1 VIAPSIKTDA
11 EQNRRSRLVETRRA
25 MVLEAAKEVFEE
37 EGLDGASIRAIAKK
51 AGYTP
56 GAIYSYFP
64 SKEAIYA
71 ALLSDSLVRLRNEVL
86 AAVGAN
92 KSQAKGKSTSAIAA
106 TMVMAKS
113 LAWFNFYSAN
123 PKDLDLGF
131 YLFKGMQPRGLSGDL
146 NTALNAQLLSALEPA
161 EQALRAMGLTEIQ
174 ALRANTNVF
183 AHGVG
188 LLLLQHTG
196 RIRIFE
202 QDAVSLFT
210 THLRDTCEKILA
222 AEQLLAPAEVED
234 LFGAP
239 GASDEVEDEF
249 LARQKPL
256 F

>member
-1 VIAPSIKTDA
+1 MPIKTDA
-11 EQNRRSRLVETRRA
+11 EQNRRSRLVETRRS
-25 MVLEAAKEVFEE
+25 MVLDAAKEVFEE
-37 EGLDGASIRAIAKK
+37 DGLDGASIRAIAKK

-71 ALLSDSLVRLRNEVL
+71 ALLSDSLSRLKHEVL
-86 AAVGAN
+86 AAIGSN
-92 KSQAKGKSTSAIAA
+92 KAQSKVKSTSAIAA
-106 TMVMAKS
+106 MLVMAKS
-113 LAWFNFYSAN
+113 LAWFNFYAVN

-146 NTALNAQLLSALEPA
+146 NTSLNAQLLSALEPA
-161 EQALRAMGLTEIQ
+161 EQALRAMGLTEIE
-174 ALRANTNVF
+174 ALRANTNIF

-210 THLRDTCEKILA
+210 VYLRDTCEKILA
-222 AEQLLAPAEVED
+222 AQQLLALAPAEADD
-234 LFGAP
+234 LFGLP
-239 GASDEVEDEF
+239 SASDELEDEF

>member
-1 VIAPSIKTDA
+1 MPIKTDA
-11 EQNRRSRLVETRRA
+11 EQNRRSRLVETRRS
-25 MVLEAAKEVFEE
+25 MVLDAAKEVFEE
-37 EGLDGASIRAIAKK
+37 DGLDGASIRAIAKK

-71 ALLSDSLVRLRNEVL
+71 ALLSDSLSRLKHEVL
-86 AAVGAN
+86 AAIGSN
-92 KSQAKGKSTSAIAA
+92 KAQSKGKSTSAIAA
-106 TMVMAKS
+106 MLVMAKS
-113 LAWFNFYSAN
+113 LAWFNFYAVN

-146 NTALNAQLLSALEPA
+146 NTSLNAQLLSALEPA
-161 EQALRAMGLTEIQ
+161 EQALRAMGLTEIE
-174 ALRANTNVF
+174 ALRANTNIF

-210 THLRDTCEKILA
+210 VYLRDTCEKILA
-222 AEQLLAPAEVED
+222 AQQLLALAPAEADD
-234 LFGAP
+234 LFGLP
-239 GASDEVEDEF
+239 SASDELEDEF

>member
-1 VIAPSIKTDA
+1 LPIKTDA

-37 EGLDGASIRAIAKK
+37 DGLDGASIRAIAKR

-71 ALLSDSLVRLRNEVL
+71 ALLSDSLTRLKHEVFT
-86 AAVGAN
+86 ATGPN
-92 KSQAKGKSTSAIAA
+92 KAQMKGKSIAVIAA
-106 TMVMAKS
+106 AMAMAKS

-131 YLFKGMQPRGLSGDL
+131 YLFKGMQPRGLTGDL
-146 NTALNAQLLSALEPA
+146 NTSLNAQLLAALEPA

-174 ALRANTNVF
+174 ALKANTNMF

-202 QDAVSLFT
+202 QDAISLFSDY
-210 THLRDTCEKILA
+210 LRDTCEKILA
-222 AEQLLAPAEVED
+222 TQQLLAPADVGD
-234 LFGAP
+234 LFG
-239 GASDEVEDEF
+239 SSEVLDDVEDEF
-249 LARQKPL
+249 FARQKPL